1 MTGTQKKEKDSFVEK
16 MTVQI
21 IKNLQIK
28 IQNIHFRYEDGYTN
42 PEHPISFGVSL
53 AELQFHVCN
62 LLLFFLKIIN

>member
-1 MTGTQKKEKDSFVEK
+1 MA
-16 MTVQI
+16 VQI

-53 AELQFHVCN
+53 AELQFHVCR
-62 LLLFFLKIIN
+62 FFRDLQLYFFYDNQKLHI